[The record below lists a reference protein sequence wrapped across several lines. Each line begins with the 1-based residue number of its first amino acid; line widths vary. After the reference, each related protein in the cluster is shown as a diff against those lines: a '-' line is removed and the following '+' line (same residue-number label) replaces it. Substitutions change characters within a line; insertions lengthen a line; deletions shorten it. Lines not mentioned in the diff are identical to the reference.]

1 MTRKPTTNGLAVVE
15 FTAYSPRK
23 VEDTVTPTVAI
34 SVAGKALEHF
44 DPAVTDYT
52 LDVNGAR
59 PQVTVQTTGHG
70 VASVIASTK
79 DDLPTLVRLLSQ
91 DGSLVKEYHLHF
103 QTHHQS
109 TPLEGDQ
116 SLVVDR
122 PSLEVKKTP
131 IAYEEVMREN
141 PELPIGQRRVL
152 VEGKNGEKVDYF
164 AVLGSKRTL
173 VHTETTPVQNRII
186 EIGVKPLVTSS
197 KGEEPAPVL
206 EVPAFEGGVNGEE
219 AVVHDL
225 PAYTEPFGTAG
236 EQAAPVLEVPEFKGG
251 VNAVEAA
258 VHDLPAYTEPFG
270 TVGEQAAPIL
280 EVPEFKGGVN
290 AVKAVVH
297 DLPAYTGP
305 LGTVGNEV
313 TPEPNQPRKDV
324 RVLADKATG
333 VWVAGLSDDLAANLK
348 LQVQKVLRQ
357 DLAGTPYDAYHLAL
371 LDHDNHVVTPK
382 GALLVHLPIKGQLKA
397 VYAMN
402 LNQTLTE
409 QNVKVVGDSL
419 EFTSKD
425 LGLYVIVYQASSPEM
440 VPTNQTLPESLKQ
453 GEKEVKTGTSE
464 NPASLPKTGDTRSTA
479 LFLESLG
486 LLFAAHLLLKKG
498 KEDKTS

>member
-1 MTRKPTTNGLAVVE
+1 M
-15 FTAYSPRK
+15 
-23 VEDTVTPTVAI
+23 
-34 SVAGKALEHF
+34 
-44 DPAVTDYT
+44 
-52 LDVNGAR
+52 
-59 PQVTVQTTGHG
+59 
-70 VASVIASTK
+70 
-79 DDLPTLVRLLSQ
+79 
-91 DGSLVKEYHLHF
+91 
-103 QTHHQS
+103 
-109 TPLEGDQ
+109 
-116 SLVVDR
+116 
-122 PSLEVKKTP
+122 
-131 IAYEEVMREN
+131 
-141 PELPIGQRRVL
+141 
-152 VEGKNGEKVDYF
+152 
-164 AVLGSKRTL
+164 
-173 VHTETTPVQNRII
+173 
-186 EIGVKPLVTSS
+186 KPLVTSS
-197 KGEEPAPVL
+197 KGEEP
-206 EVPAFEGGVNGEE
+206 
-219 AVVHDL
+219 
-225 PAYTEPFGTAG
+225 
-236 EQAAPVLEVPEFKGG
+236 APVLEVPEFKGG

-270 TVGEQAAPIL
+270 TVGEQAAPVL

-290 AVKAVVH
+290 AVKAAVH

-313 TPEPNQPRKDV
+313 APEPDQPRKDV

-402 LNQTLTE
+402 LDQTLTE